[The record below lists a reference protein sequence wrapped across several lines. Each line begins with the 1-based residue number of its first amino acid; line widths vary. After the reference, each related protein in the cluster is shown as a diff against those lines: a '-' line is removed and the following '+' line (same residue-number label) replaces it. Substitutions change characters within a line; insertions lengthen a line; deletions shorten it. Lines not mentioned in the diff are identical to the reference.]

1 MDTGIDG
8 AKTTTKRVVQKTAE
22 STGDLIENK
31 IADKINSM
39 GKPKKKQ
46 KNQQKFLFHQKKDIK
61 LLMTLN
67 YFDWK
72 IKCKPIV

>member
-39 GKPKKKQ
+39 GKPKKKAKKSAEIFISPEKRHQ
-46 KNQQKFLFHQKKDIK
+46 IIDDLKLF
-61 LLMTLN
+61 
-67 YFDWK
+67 
-72 IKCKPIV
+72 